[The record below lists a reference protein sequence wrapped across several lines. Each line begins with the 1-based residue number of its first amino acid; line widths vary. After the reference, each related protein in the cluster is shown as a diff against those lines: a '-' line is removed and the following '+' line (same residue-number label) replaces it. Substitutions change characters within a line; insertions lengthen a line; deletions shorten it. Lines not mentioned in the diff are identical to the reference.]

1 MKILHKFF
9 ILTAVFASLTGCG
22 DSGKENITPDK
33 PVQEE
38 AKEVSDLIVFYEAN
52 PKVFATSKSLNAIS
66 DRLTEIKKLGTTVL
80 WLMPI
85 NQQGTKNAVGSPYC
99 VRDYKAVNPS
109 YGTNEDLKNL
119 ITKAHGMGMKV
130 VMDWVANHTSWDH
143 SWITEHPE
151 WYTQEGGV
159 IISPKGTGWNDVAD
173 LNYNNK
179 QMRAAMT
186 DALVYWVKEI
196 GIDGYRCDAVD
207 YVPVDYWTEAI
218 TAIRAAKKDAIMLA
232 ESSDMKYFNAGF
244 DYAYGWPYQ
253 NALKNLFQ
261 NGNIETFYTK
271 VKNESESLPSGKHL
285 MRFITNHDQASENA
299 PASVYGSNKAALA
312 AHVITTFIGEYPLI
326 YSSQEIGYS
335 KALNF
340 FNNNVMNWS
349 ADPDLTQAYQ
359 KVMAAAKES
368 NSARYGKP
376 VFYTIGNTICIWWK
390 NGPQGLLVA
399 VNPTKS
405 TITAKVPMERAG
417 EKMKD
422 LIAGTESSVPNVIEL
437 APYEYKIWFKK

>member
-1 MKILHKFF
+1 MKKLTRFF
-9 ILTAVFASLTGCG
+9 FLAAVIASLMGCD
-22 DSGKENITPDK
+22 DSGKENTTPEK
-33 PVQEE
+33 PQES
-38 AKEVSDLIVFYEAN
+38 AVEVSDLVVFYEAN
-52 PKVFATSKSLNAIS
+52 PKVFASTKSLNAIS
-66 DRLTEIKKLGTTVL
+66 DRLPEIKELGTTVL

-85 NQQGTKNAVGSPYC
+85 NKLGSKNSVGSPYC

-109 YGTNEDLKNL
+109 YGTNDDLKAL
-119 ITKAHGMGMKV
+119 IDKAHGLGMKV
-130 VMDWVANHTSWDH
+130 VMDWVANHTSWDNE
-143 SWITEHPE
+143 WITAHPE
-151 WYTQEGGV
+151 WYTQENGV

-179 QMRAAMT
+179 EMRAAMT

-218 TAIRAAKKDAIMLA
+218 AAIRNVKKDAIMLA

-253 NALKNLFQ
+253 SALSQLFK
-261 NGNIETFYTK
+261 NGNVESFYTK
-271 VKNESESLPSGKHL
+271 VNKERESLPAGKHL

-299 PASVYGSNKAALA
+299 PTTVYGSAKACVA

-335 KALNF
+335 SKLNF
-340 FNNNVMNWS
+340 FNNVSLDWNSN
-349 ADPDLTQAYQ
+349 PEITGAY
-359 KVMAAAKES
+359 KKIMRAAVES
-368 NSARYGKP
+368 QSVRDGKP
-376 VFYTIGNTICIWWK
+376 VLSSISGTVCIWWK
-390 NGPQGLLVA
+390 NGPEGLFVI
-399 VNPTKS
+399 VNPTKA

-417 EKMKD
+417 SKMKD
-422 LIAGTESSVPNVIEL
+422 MISGTEGAVPSVVEL
-437 APYEYKIWFKK
+437 APYEYKIWYQK

>member
-1 MKILHKFF
+1 MKKTALFF
-9 ILTAVFASLTGCG
+9 ILAAVFASLVGCG
-22 DSGKENITPDK
+22 GSGKENTEPEIPQEK
-33 PVQEE
+33 PV
-38 AKEVSDLIVFYEAN
+38 EVSDLVVFYEAN

-66 DRLTEIKKLGTTVL
+66 DRLPEIQKLGTTVL

-85 NQQGTKNAVGSPYC
+85 NKLGSKNAVGSPYC

-109 YGTNEDLKNL
+109 YGTNDDLKAL
-119 ITKAHGMGMKV
+119 ITKAHGLGMKV
-130 VMDWVANHTSWDH
+130 VMDWVANHTSWDND
-143 SWITEHPE
+143 WITAHPE
-151 WYTQEGGV
+151 WYTQENGV

-179 QMRAAMT
+179 EMRAAMT
-186 DALVYWVKEI
+186 DALVFWVKEI

-218 TAIRAAKKDAIMLA
+218 AAIRKVKPEAIMLA

-253 NALKNLFQ
+253 SALSQLFK
-261 NGNIETFYTK
+261 NGNVETFYTK
-271 VKNESESLPSGKHL
+271 VDKERSSLPEGKHL

-299 PASVYGSNKAALA
+299 PSSIYGSEKACLA

-335 KALNF
+335 SKLNF
-340 FNNNVMNWS
+340 FNNNVLDWNS
-349 ADPDLTQAYQ
+349 NPTVTKAYQ
-359 KVMAAAKES
+359 TIMAAAKES
-368 NSARYGKP
+368 QTARAGKP
-376 VFYTIGNTICIWWK
+376 VLSSISGTVCIWWK
-390 NGPQGLLVA
+390 NASEGIFVM
-399 VNPTKS
+399 VNPTKN

-417 EKMKD
+417 SKMKD
-422 LIAGTESSVPNVIEL
+422 MVTGSETNVPNMVEL
-437 APYEYKIWFKK
+437 GPYEYKIWYKK